1 MTLFKKKKRVYSE
14 FKQKL
19 KPICLRNK
27 CWFAIKRMPDEEII
41 DFLKEDVFFTE
52 DLSMDFDE
60 AKEKCEAYLNKNLDS
75 AISPEDQRELYE
87 IMQKFVTP

>member
-1 MTLFKKKKRVYSE
+1 MPVFNKKKREYSE

-41 DFLKEDVFFTE
+41 DFLKEDVFHTD
-52 DLSMDFDE
+52 DLSLDFDE
-60 AKEKCEAYLNKNLDS
+60 AKKKCDEYLKKNINC
-75 AISPEDQRELYE
+75 AISLEDQRELYD
-87 IMQKFVTP
+87 IMQKLIL

>member
-1 MTLFKKKKRVYSE
+1 MSVFNKKKREYSE

-41 DFLKEDVFFTE
+41 DFLKEDVFCTN
-52 DLSMDFDE
+52 DLTMDFDE
-60 AKEKCEAYLNKNLDS
+60 AKKKCEEYLNKNINCT
-75 AISPEDQRELYE
+75 ISLEDQRELYE
-87 IMQKFVTP
+87 IMQKLIL